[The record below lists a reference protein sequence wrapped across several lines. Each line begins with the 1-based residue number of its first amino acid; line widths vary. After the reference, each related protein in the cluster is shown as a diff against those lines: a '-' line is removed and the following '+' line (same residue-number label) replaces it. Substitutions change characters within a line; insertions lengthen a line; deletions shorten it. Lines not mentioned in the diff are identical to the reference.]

1 MWEVSPLALER
12 FRRYGAAMKRY
23 APYLIFALSLSSLT
37 LFFTGDGDLHAL
49 KGLQQRLHSAEEK
62 NLRLSKYVEE
72 LREHN
77 ARIKLDPRF
86 LEHAVR
92 NELGLVRDNEVVFVF
107 EGSSAS
113 KAVVG
118 AKLDVR

>member
-12 FRRYGAAMKRY
+12 FRRYGAPMKRY

-49 KGLQQRLHSAEEK
+49 RSLQQRLQTVTER
-62 NLRLSKYVEE
+62 NGRLEAYVQG

-77 ARIKLDPRF
+77 ARIKHDPRF
-86 LEHAVR
+86 LEHLAR
-92 NELGLVRDNEVVFVF
+92 NELGLVREGEVVFVF
-107 EGSSAS
+107 EKG
-113 KAVVG
+113 AVQ
-118 AKLDVR
+118 